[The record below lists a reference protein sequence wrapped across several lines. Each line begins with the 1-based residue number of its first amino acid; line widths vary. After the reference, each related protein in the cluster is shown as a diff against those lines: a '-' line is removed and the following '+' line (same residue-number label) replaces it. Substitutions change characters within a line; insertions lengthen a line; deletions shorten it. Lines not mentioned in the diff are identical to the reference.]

1 MKYMWLIFRQRIAI
15 FSQKV
20 FFTFCVEHI
29 AQIIERPSL
38 PHSIF
43 VLPEK
48 IDFQT
53 FNKITTAKLERIHPN
68 KICKKKTP
76 IQNGQNNESQN
87 ESIITNDQR
96 TCKSLDVSYSK

>member
-1 MKYMWLIFRQRIAI
+1 MFAI

-68 KICKKKTP
+68 KDLQNKIS

-87 ESIITNDQR
+87 ESFILLMISAPAN
-96 TCKSLDVSYSK
+96 L